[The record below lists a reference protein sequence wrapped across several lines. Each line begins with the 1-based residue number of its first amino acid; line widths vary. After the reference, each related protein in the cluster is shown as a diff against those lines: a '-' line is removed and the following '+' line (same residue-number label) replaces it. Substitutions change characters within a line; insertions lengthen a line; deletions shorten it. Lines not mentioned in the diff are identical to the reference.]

1 MHPFRPSHRLDPRT
15 VWVRV
20 NDTLSLRLDQ
30 VVRVEAGVVHWRHG
44 SAALTSHGEAAL
56 HEAMGIA

>member
-15 VWVRV
+15 VWVQV

-30 VVRVEAGVVHWRHG
+30 VERVESGRVHWRHG
-44 SAALTSHGEAAL
+44 VATTTARGDLALREAL
-56 HEAMGIA
+56 GI